1 MPNVEYG
8 SENTQAS
15 SGHLFN
21 ADGAVNE
28 PALIAACRRGNC
40 DALTMLVER
49 YTPDIYA
56 GVASAWQ
63 DAAHKACDLDDLVQE
78 VFLIILESPSRR
90 LTCTHDELRDL
101 HGWLRAIAHNTAL
114 NKLVSPA
121 VSWPLD
127 DTAPESQPLD
137 EIPDQASGYMNT
149 DHVLRQA
156 KLANL
161 SDPSIAVLE
170 LYLGDGPS
178 AKPCTVCEI
187 AHILGMSPSL
197 VYYKLARIRQRI
209 LEGKFAL

>member
-101 HGWLRAIAHNTAL
+101 HGWLRTIAHNFAL
-114 NKLVSPA
+114 DKLVSPT
-121 VSWPLD
+121 VSWPAH

-137 EIPDQASGYMNT
+137 EIPHTPRWAST
-149 DHVLRQA
+149 TRQSDSSGRVSA
-156 KLANL
+156 ERGRKIRTWQRRNLACHKLSPAW
-161 SDPSIAVLE
+161 PARRGV
-170 LYLGDGPS
+170 GD
-178 AKPCTVCEI
+178 V
-187 AHILGMSPSL
+187 
-197 VYYKLARIRQRI
+197 RQ
-209 LEGKFAL
+209 GT

>member
-1 MPNVEYG
+1 MTNVEYG

-15 SGHLFN
+15 CGDFFN
-21 ADGAVNE
+21 ADGTVDE

-40 DALTMLVER
+40 DALTVLVDR

-63 DAAHKACDLDDLVQE
+63 DVARKACDLDDLVQE
-78 VFLIILESPSRR
+78 VFLIIFESPSRR

-101 HGWLRAIAHNTAL
+101 HGWLRAIAHNFAL
-114 NKLVSPA
+114 DKLVSPT
-121 VSWPLD
+121 VSWPSD
-127 DTAPESQPLD
+127 HTAPESKSLD

-161 SDPSIAVLE
+161 AIRRLPFSSFTWATVH
-170 LYLGDGPS
+170 GRNRV
-178 AKPCTVCEI
+178 PC
-187 AHILGMSPSL
+187 
-197 VYYKLARIRQRI
+197 ARSRTN
-209 LEGKFAL
+209 